1 LTAYDT
7 FSRSQGTFEPMRAL
21 EPHTQGYAINP
32 VDGVRVFY
40 EVFGPS
46 NAERSLLFLT
56 PWGIVH
62 SRIWKG
68 QVPYFARHG
77 FRVITFDARGNGR
90 SDRPAAGYRTDD
102 FARDTLS
109 VLDATG
115 VRTAAMVGLSASARW
130 GIQLAAEQPHRVTHV
145 AMVDPAV
152 NLSGV
157 GGGPGGVDLE
167 MFHAEP
173 VGREGLRNRFNANYW
188 RRNYREFL
196 EYFFSQVTN
205 DPHST
210 KQIEDSVGWGLETT
224 PEVLIATIDESP
236 TPRIAEFA
244 RAVRCPVL
252 IVHGTNDALIP
263 VAVSEALLAAM
274 PGSQL
279 VRFEGI
285 GHGLVGRK
293 PVKFNLLLHEFL
305 GGAQPCPA
313 APRNGSGRQSKRALF
328 VSSPIG
334 LGHAWRDVAIADA
347 LRQLVPN
354 LEIEWLAQDP
364 VTRVLETR
372 GERIH
377 PMSAMLANESR
388 HIESECGE
396 HDLHVFQAYR
406 RMDEILVAN
415 FLVFHDAVKD
425 ARYDLW
431 IADEGWDIDYFLHE
445 HPNLKTAPYVWLTDF
460 VGWLPMRPDEEGL
473 TADYNAQ
480 MLEHIEQH
488 PRVRDRALLVG
499 NARDILPDS
508 FGPGLPGIREWT
520 AAHYAFTGYIQ
531 HFDPLG
537 ITAQRDA
544 LRDELGIDKDAQVV
558 VASVGGTAVGR
569 ALLQRVVDSY
579 AEAKR
584 VLPRL
589 RMVVV
594 TGPRIDPASLRH
606 DGTVDVRGYVPK
618 LYKHLAACDL
628 ALVQGGLSTTMELVA
643 TGRPFLYF
651 PLRNHFEQNFHVP
664 HRLTNYGVRPHA
676 RLDFAAATPDRL
688 AEQIVQELTQ
698 VCAYQP
704 VETDGAANAA
714 RMIAGLL

>member
-1 LTAYDT
+1 
-7 FSRSQGTFEPMRAL
+7 MRAL
-21 EPHTQGYAINP
+21 EPHTQGYATNP
-32 VDGVRVFY
+32 VDGARVFY
-40 EVFGPS
+40 EVFGPP
-46 NAERSLLFLT
+46 NAERSLVFLT

-62 SRIWKG
+62 SRIFKA

-90 SDRPAAGYRTDD
+90 SDRPATGYRTDD
-102 FARDTLS
+102 FAQDTLS
-109 VLDATG
+109 VMDATG
-115 VRTAAMVGLSASARW
+115 AHTAALVALSASARW
-130 GIQLAAEQPHRVTHV
+130 GIQLAAEHPQRATHLV
-145 AMVDPAV
+145 MVDPAV
-152 NLSGV
+152 NLSGA

-167 MFHAEP
+167 TFHAEP
-173 VGREGLRNRFNANYW
+173 IGSDGLRNRFNANYW

-196 EYFFSQVTN
+196 EYFFGLVTN

-244 RAVRCPVL
+244 PAVRCPVL
-252 IVHGTNDALIP
+252 IVHGTKDALIP
-263 VAVSEALLAAM
+263 VAVSEALQAAM

-293 PVKFNLLLHEFL
+293 PVKFNLLIHEFL
-305 GGAQPCPA
+305 GGAQPCTA
-313 APRNGSGRQSKRALF
+313 SPRNGSARQRKRALF

-347 LRQLVPN
+347 LRDLVPN

-372 GERIH
+372 GERIL
-377 PMSAMLANESR
+377 PMSAALANESR
-388 HIESECGE
+388 HIESECVE
-396 HDLHVFQAYR
+396 HDLHAFQAYR

-431 IADEGWDIDYFLHE
+431 VADEGWDIDYFLHE
-445 HPNLKTAPYVWLTDF
+445 HPNLKAAPYVWLTDF
-460 VGWLPMRPDEEGL
+460 VGWLPMRPDEEWL

-499 NARDILPDS
+499 NARDIVPDS

-520 AAHYAFTGYIQ
+520 EAHYSFSGYIQ
-531 HFDPLG
+531 HFDPNR
-537 ITAQRDA
+537 IRAHRDV
-544 LRDELGIDKDAQVV
+544 LRDELGIDKGEQLI

-569 ALLQRVVDSY
+569 VLLQRVANSY

-589 RMVVV
+589 RMIVVA
-594 TGPRIDPASLRH
+594 GPRIDPASLAYPSE
-606 DGTVDVRGYVPK
+606 VEVRGYAPD

-651 PLRNHFEQNFHVP
+651 PLGNHFEQSFHVP
-664 HRLTNYGVRPHA
+664 HRLTNYGVRPDV

-688 AEQIVQELTQ
+688 AEQIVQGLTQ

-714 RMIAGLL
+714 RMIAELL

>member
-1 LTAYDT
+1 
-7 FSRSQGTFEPMRAL
+7 MRAL
-21 EPHTQGYAINP
+21 EPRTQGYAINAL
-32 VDGVRVFY
+32 DGVRVFY

-46 NAERSLLFLT
+46 NAERNLVFLT

-62 SRIWKG
+62 SRIWKS

-90 SDRPAAGYRTDD
+90 SDRPTSGYRTDD
-102 FARDTLS
+102 FAQDTLS
-109 VLDATG
+109 VLDATD
-115 VRTAAMVGLSASARW
+115 VHAAALVALSASARW
-130 GIQLAAEQPHRVTHV
+130 GIQLAAEHQQRVTHL

-152 NLSGV
+152 NLSGA
-157 GGGPGGVDLE
+157 GGGPGGVDLD

-173 VGREGLRNRFNANYW
+173 AGNEGLRNKFNANYW
-188 RRNYREFL
+188 LRNYREFL

-205 DPHST
+205 DRHST
-210 KQIEDSVGWGLETT
+210 KQIQDSIGWGLETT

-236 TPRIAEFA
+236 TPRIAELA

-263 VAVSEALLAAM
+263 VAVSEALHDAM
-274 PGSQL
+274 PSSQL

-293 PVKFNLLLHEFL
+293 PVKFDLLLHEFL
-305 GGAQPCPA
+305 GPA
-313 APRNGSGRQSKRALF
+313 RLPTPALRNGGARQTRRALF

-372 GERIH
+372 SERIH
-377 PMSAMLANESR
+377 PMSAALASESR

-396 HDLHVFQAYR
+396 HDLHAFQAYR

-425 ARYDLW
+425 ERYDLW

-445 HPNLKTAPYVWLTDF
+445 HPNLKAAPYVWLTDF
-460 VGWLPMRPDEEGL
+460 VGWLPMRPDEEWL
-473 TADYNAQ
+473 TTDYNAQ
-480 MLEHIEQH
+480 MLEHVEQR
-488 PRVRDRALLVG
+488 PSVRDRALLVG
-499 NARDILPDS
+499 NARDIVPDQ
-508 FGPGLPGIREWT
+508 FGAGLPNIREWT
-520 AAHYAFTGYIQ
+520 EAHYSFTGYIQ
-531 HFDPLG
+531 HFDPQRV
-537 ITAQRDA
+537 IATRDA
-544 LRDELGIDKDAQVV
+544 LREELGFGKDEQVV
-558 VASVGGTAVGR
+558 VAAVGGTAVGR

-579 AEAKR
+579 ADAKR
-584 VLPRL
+584 VLPGLRL
-589 RMVVV
+589 RVV
-594 TGPRIDPASLRH
+594 TGPRIDPASLARTSELEVCGYIH
-606 DGTVDVRGYVPK
+606 D

-643 TGRPFLYF
+643 TGRSFLYF
-651 PLRNHFEQNFHVP
+651 PLRNHFEQSLHVP
-664 HRLTNYGVRPHA
+664 HRLANYGVQPEA
-676 RLDFAAATPDRL
+676 RIDFGAATPERL
-688 AEQIVQELTQ
+688 AERIVQGLTQ
-698 VCAYQP
+698 TQAYQP

-714 RMIAGLL
+714 RLIAELL

>member
-1 LTAYDT
+1 MTPSPTD
-7 FSRSQGTFEPMRAL
+7 GEVEPMRAL

-40 EVFGPS
+40 EVFGPP
-46 NAERSLLFLT
+46 NAERNLVFLT

-62 SRIWKG
+62 SRIWKA
-68 QVPYFARHG
+68 QVAYFARHG
-77 FRVITFDARGNGR
+77 FRVITFDARGNGQ
-90 SDRPAAGYRTDD
+90 SDRPATGYRTNE
-102 FARDTLS
+102 FAQDTLS
-109 VLDATG
+109 VMDAAG
-115 VRTAAMVGLSASARW
+115 VHTAALVGLSASARW
-130 GIQLAAEQPHRVTHV
+130 AIQLAAEHPQRATQL
-145 AMVDPAV
+145 ALVDPAV
-152 NLSGV
+152 DLSGA

-167 MFHAEP
+167 TFHAEP
-173 VGREGLRNRFNANYW
+173 IGSEGLRNRFNANYW

-196 EYFFSQVTN
+196 EYFFGQVTN

-263 VAVSEALLAAM
+263 VAVSEALQAAM

-305 GGAQPCPA
+305 GGAQPRPA

-347 LRQLVPN
+347 LRDLVPN

-377 PMSAMLANESR
+377 PMSAALANESR
-388 HIESECGE
+388 HLESECGE
-396 HDLHVFQAYR
+396 HDLHAFQAYR

-445 HPNLKTAPYVWLTDF
+445 HPNLKAAPYVWLTDF

-531 HFDPLG
+531 HFDPLR

-594 TGPRIDPASLRH
+594 AGPRIDPASLRH
-606 DGTVDVRGYVPK
+606 DGTVDVRGYVPN

-643 TGRPFLYF
+643 TRRPFLYF
-651 PLRNHFEQNFHVP
+651 PLRNHFEQSFHVP
-664 HRLTNYGVRPHA
+664 HRLTNYGVRPNA

-714 RMIAGLL
+714 RMIAELL